1 MEHAEMIERLT
12 EKTTLGEEEAR
23 SALEQNGWNL
33 LDALIAEERAGRL
46 KGKSN
51 SYRTDEDRLGERQCR
66 RRTLGR

>member
-1 MEHAEMIERLT
+1 MEHAEMIERLM

-51 SYRTDEDRLGERQCR
+51 SYRTDEAAPAGKTAEEH
-66 RRTLGR
+66 